1 MKNEQKSLNKSKH
14 SLKLFGF
21 ITLFSVKQ
29 RNGKAVYYVLGLPV
43 WKIRRMENDNM
54 IKYYLFGIPL
64 LRSYY
69 PSIPVT
75 EKILKQQTKIETA
88 QQTSAAEFKKINDR
102 LLNLEKELQSSQ
114 KLFTDKYSEL
124 TDKQKQLFADCH
136 RNTEQVQN
144 NDDRLRVYH
153 AELLE
158 RLDNLPK
165 KM

>member
-1 MKNEQKSLNKSKH
+1 MKNEQKSLNKSEH

-29 RNGKAVYYVLGLPV
+29 RNGKAVYSVLGLPV
-43 WKIRRMENDNM
+43 WKVRRMENDNM

-69 PSIPVT
+69 PSVPVT
-75 EKILKQQTKIETA
+75 EKILRQQAKIETA
-88 QQTSAAEFKKINDR
+88 QQTSAAERKKINDR
-102 LLNLEKELQSSQ
+102 LLSLEKELQSSQ
-114 KLFTDKYSEL
+114 KLFTDRYSEL
-124 TDKQKQLFADCH
+124 TNQQKLLFADCR
-136 RNTEQVQN
+136 RNTEQLEN
-144 NDDRLRVYH
+144 TDDRVRVYH